1 MSGSRTIDDE
11 GGGFAEPES
20 ARVDVDLLIV
30 DGSDFEVLSGCQRGK
45 GAA

>member
-20 ARVDVDLLIV
+20 ARVDDLLIV